1 MVVNVLVNI
10 EGSKGIECATKVDFS
25 WNGYIASEDWEKVSS
40 TDYGIHMYNGHDPI
54 PITVKIRFDDPHAVV
69 RVRIVEWF
77 VKFVDECT

>member
-10 EGSKGIECATKVDFS
+10 EGSKGIECATEVDFS

-40 TDYGIHMYNGHDPI
+40 MDYGIHMYNRHDPI
-54 PITVKIRFDDPHAVV
+54 PIAVKIRFDDSHAIV

-77 VKFVDECT
+77 VKFMDECA